1 MEGTTVGQ
9 SISEA
14 VPASTTVTDVSVPSG
29 AWQALTREVRQ
40 SWDSYGET
48 LAAAERSKNE
58 AHGFLLEIG
67 KRLSEAKERLA
78 RPGRSG
84 GWSSFTRSAGL
95 SRAEADGLVR
105 RYRRTLVPEANCGEK
120 AIAGIHPH
128 PRRAPRR
135 RGRRPPGGGGGGGG
149 FRPGNWPGVA
159 ASRASVRNCGGA
171 DGRDSR
177 RSHTGR
183 AGRSRCRSG
192 RRCAVAQAPPG
203 DWLAAS
209 IRRRWP
215 FQLARMRYQPPR
227 GRTRRPGRAPASL
240 RQASRPTSSSSRPA
254 GAPVRTCSLG

>member
-120 AIAGIHPH
+120 AIAAQPVAPEQSRESTLTPAEHPAAEAVG
-128 PRRAPRR
+128 PPEAAEGAAAFALATGQESQPPEQASAIAE
-135 RGRRPPGGGGGGGG
+135 GRTDGT
-149 FRPGNWPGVA
+149 VA
-159 ASRASVRNCGGA
+159 APIQAGQAAPVAAA
-171 DGRDSR
+171 DGD
-177 RSHTGR
+177 
-183 AGRSRCRSG
+183 
-192 RRCAVAQAPPG
+192 V
-203 DWLAAS
+203 L
-209 IRRRWP
+209 
-215 FQLARMRYQPPR
+215 
-227 GRTRRPGRAPASL
+227 
-240 RQASRPTSSSSRPA
+240 
-254 GAPVRTCSLG
+254 